1 MLHFSRAASAA
12 LLVLGCVLG
21 CRDSR
26 PATAAVRGVELGAP
40 LPRPSFTLTA
50 TNGKPYAFA
59 EETSGKLTLLFFGYT
74 NCPDVCPV
82 HAANIAEIIKRLP
95 WEDRQR
101 VTFVFVTTDPDRDS
115 LPQLRKYLDNFDS
128 TFVGLRGPLEE
139 VNEIQ
144 RKLNLGT
151 LPPGEK
157 AADGSYEVGHASV
170 VLAIEPDDSL
180 RVMYAFPTRQQDW
193 AADIPML
200 LKRHAKR

>member
-1 MLHFSRAASAA
+1 MRNFSRAAFAA
-12 LLVLGCVLG
+12 LLLLGCKE
-21 CRDSR
+21 S
-26 PATAAVRGVELGAP
+26 PATGAVRGAELGAP
-40 LPRPSFTLTA
+40 LPRPVFTLTA
-50 TNGKPYAFA
+50 TDGKPYAFA
-59 EETSGKLTLLFFGYT
+59 EKTAGKLTLLFFGYT

-82 HAANIAEIIKRLP
+82 HAANIAEIVKTLP

-101 VTFVFVTTDPDRDS
+101 VSFVFVTTDPDRDS
-115 LPQLRKYLDNFDS
+115 LPHLRKWLDNFDS
-128 TFVGLRGPLEE
+128 TFVGLRGPIEE

-157 AADGSYEVGHASV
+157 AADGSYAVGHASV

-180 RVMYAFPTRQQDW
+180 RVMYPFGIRQEDW
-193 AADIPML
+193 ATDIPVL